1 MALLLVN
8 SQASAQERTLW
19 GGGGGGLTALERPPY
34 QASSTGIHATLRYIL
49 NDQFWLLAE
58 LSSAS
63 HALRR
68 PPPDPCPE
76 PPAPCEE
83 VTFPYPVHG
92 LTGAVGAVY
101 ALDVTR
107 VAPYGGLLLGA
118 SRLGAGEGTLGALRG
133 EKAREIRLGL
143 VVALGVE
150 YQAAERWSVG
160 GGVRLHEY
168 GQPLGVT
175 QYLLQVQRRF

>member
-1 MALLLVN
+1 MALVLVG
-8 SQASAQERTLW
+8 SQASAQERGLW

-34 QASSTGIHATLRYIL
+34 QANSMGIHATLRYVL
-49 NDQFWLLAE
+49 NDQFWLVAE

-63 HALRR
+63 HAFRR

-76 PPAPCEE
+76 PPAPCEDA
-83 VTFPYPVHG
+83 TFPYPVHG

-101 ALDVTR
+101 TLDVTR
-107 VAPYGGLLLGA
+107 LTPYGGLLLGA
-118 SRLGAGEGTLGALRG
+118 SRLGAGEGRLGALRG
-133 EKAREIRLGL
+133 EKASEIRLGL
-143 VVALGVE
+143 VIALGVE
-150 YQAAERWSVG
+150 YRVAERWSAG